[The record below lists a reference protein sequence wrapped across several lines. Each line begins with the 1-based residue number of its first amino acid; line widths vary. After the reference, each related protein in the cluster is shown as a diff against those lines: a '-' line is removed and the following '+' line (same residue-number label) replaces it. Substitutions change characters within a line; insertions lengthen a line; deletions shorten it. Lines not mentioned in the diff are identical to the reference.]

1 MRVSLLIFFIV
12 GILLVKAD
20 PPPPFDQM
28 KWNYDVGNI
37 LDNIWVKQFGNH
49 FTPQYFAA
57 NMTREMRIE
66 KQCIRLRAHVGT
78 RLIETLD
85 DTEIICQTNHFSVDA
100 FLQVEKE
107 LKEKG
112 WDAHWIP
119 KTLEK
124 ECGRRSRGFLFVKIK
139 P

>member
-1 MRVSLLIFFIV
+1 MRVSLVFLIFVTIV
-12 GILLVKAD
+12 FAETSS
-20 PPPPFDQM
+20 PPFDQM

-37 LDNIWVKQFGNH
+37 LGNIWVKQFGDH

-57 NMTREMRIE
+57 NMTRDMRIE
-66 KQCIRLRAHVGT
+66 KQCIRLRARVGT

-85 DTEIICQTNHFSVDA
+85 DTEIICQDSHFSVEA